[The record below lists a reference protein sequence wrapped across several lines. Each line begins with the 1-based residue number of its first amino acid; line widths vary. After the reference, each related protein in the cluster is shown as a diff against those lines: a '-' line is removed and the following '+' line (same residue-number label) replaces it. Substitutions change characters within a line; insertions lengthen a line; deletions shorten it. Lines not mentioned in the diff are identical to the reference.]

1 VTGTAT
7 ADDSDEGRE
16 ATMPARICIQP
27 CLGIESV
34 ESTVGRQACYLAHE
48 ELLGP
53 EKSDLGC
60 APALYAEVQEDIDFI
75 RNDFVVAVESCDKR
89 CANVLVG
96 VKDGEVHATVMVG
109 EVLARA
115 GIDAKALPREHL
127 PLNHPAVRAV
137 ADEIARVSEELLSK
151 GGAG

>member
-1 VTGTAT
+1 
-7 ADDSDEGRE
+7 
-16 ATMPARICIQP
+16 MPDKICIQP

-48 ELLGP
+48 QLLGP

-75 RNDFVVAVESCDKR
+75 RNDFVVAVESCDRR

-96 VKDGEVHATVMVG
+96 EKGGEVHATVMVG
-109 EVLARA
+109 EVLAKA

-127 PLNHPAVRAV
+127 PLDHPAVRAV
-137 ADEIARVSEELLSK
+137 AEEITRASEELLSK
-151 GGAG
+151 GVTG